1 MVGGLFDAADYGL
14 DHVELWPENW
24 RPWRLFCDLATQ
36 WRIAMNGHT
45 GLDYG
50 VLFRLLDEEHLSAD
64 DWRDTFDCV
73 RALEGAALDQMRQN
87 AAD

>member
-1 MVGGLFDAADYGL
+1 
-14 DHVELWPENW
+14 
-24 RPWRLFCDLATQ
+24 
-36 WRIAMNGHT
+36 MNGPT

-50 VLFRLLDEEHLSAD
+50 PLFRLLDAEQLSAD
-64 DWRDTFDCV
+64 DWRDTFDSV